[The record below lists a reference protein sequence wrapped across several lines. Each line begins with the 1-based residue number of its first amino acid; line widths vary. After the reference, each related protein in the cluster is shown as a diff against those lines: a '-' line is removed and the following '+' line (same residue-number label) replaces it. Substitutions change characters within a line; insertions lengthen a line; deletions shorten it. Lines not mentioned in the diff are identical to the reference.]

1 MTAGAEPGR
10 ILVFGAGVLG
20 SLHAAWLHRAGVS
33 VTLLASGQ
41 RLRDIERHG
50 VVLEDFLTGAR
61 STTHLRAVDRIPGG
75 EAFDLCLV
83 LVQKTQLD
91 GALRVL
97 AGHPGIAAFVFMNNT
112 AGGPAAMVAALGRDR
127 VLMGHAKAGGKLRG
141 HVVRYVVTERMTLG
155 EIDGAR
161 SPRIEA
167 IAAALRRAGFATD
180 ISRNV
185 DAWKRYHVAL
195 AVPLAL
201 AMARHGND
209 RLRLARDRRDLR
221 HCLRAMRECFAAL
234 EGPGPSD
241 GARAAA
247 AGVRAAALGAG
258 LAVPAVPAHE
268 DRRHRHGAPCAQR
281 RRRDAGAGRPV
292 QGRQPG
298 PRCAAPARGA
308 RPGLNARA
316 RRGADRRQGR
326 AGGED
331 HRRADT
337 GAGRAAAAHP

>member
-234 EGPGPSD
+234 KALGHPMEP
-241 GARAAA
+241 ARLRLVFALPHWVLAWLFRLFQRTKTADIGMERHVRNA
-247 AGVRAAALGAG
+247 AGEMRALVAQSRVASPAL
-258 LAVPAVPAHE
+258 
-268 DRRHRHGAPCAQR
+268 
-281 RRRDAGAGRPV
+281 DALHRPV
-292 QGRQPG
+292 
-298 PRCAAPARGA
+298 AP
-308 RPGLNARA
+308 
-316 RRGADRRQGR
+316 GR
-326 AGGED
+326 A
-331 HRRADT
+331 
-337 GAGRAAAAHP
+337 